1 MSPHFIRSDRCLSSS
16 KSAESPGTWCATVAH
31 DVEALRDHAKELFS
45 YVRVEERSNQEQTLE
60 KVAQLKE
67 QSNDLKLEKSI
78 STDRELEAFP
88 RVGSRRRREFKEN
101 FHYLGTHSVPG
112 LHQMLPKALTQKWG
126 AKKFL
131 EMITAYLGDYTPRS
145 YPQYDIDLAILL
157 YELGCA
163 SAVYAM
169 NHSIFALP
177 SLNTLQPYR
186 RRLSRGPVELLQ
198 GSAMSG
204 RGLGEVAPRGDL
216 AVICVASA
224 TYCFRRLAALCRAR
238 RFDLAAPIAAR
249 PLSAAHGPHLSV
261 QFSFL
266 WPLRS
271 LPQFIPVATGMML
284 IISIFFNLSDLSL
297 ASGMRRS
304 ARGRAATCARDGNGR
319 RFDGSP
325 TGTARHCTAR

>member
-1 MSPHFIRSDRCLSSS
+1 MSLPRQCPEFCLPWNLDTFWAKYPFQIRDPHSKYYPGYHFTTMSPHFIRSDRCLSSS

-67 QSNDLKLEKSI
+67 QSNDLKLETVNLRHSLA
-78 STDRELEAFP
+78 SAREDAA
-88 RVGSRRRREFKEN
+88 EFKEN

-186 RRLSRGPVELLQ
+186 RQHRPKPSLHSRP
-198 GSAMSG
+198 
-204 RGLGEVAPRGDL
+204 P
-216 AVICVASA
+216 
-224 TYCFRRLAALCRAR
+224 
-238 RFDLAAPIAAR
+238 
-249 PLSAAHGPHLSV
+249 
-261 QFSFL
+261 
-266 WPLRS
+266 
-271 LPQFIPVATGMML
+271 
-284 IISIFFNLSDLSL
+284 
-297 ASGMRRS
+297 
-304 ARGRAATCARDGNGR
+304 
-319 RFDGSP
+319 
-325 TGTARHCTAR
+325 